1 MSANNVSQDSIPVRP
16 CPVDDDVR
24 GGGAFPE
31 NEPMRDLLSDY
42 DRLAAEGRPVGRA
55 VVTSVWGSAPRPEG
69 SSMLAT
75 ADGTMAGSVSGGC
88 VEGATA
94 TEIGEAIGRGTP
106 KLVTFGVT
114 HERAWEVGLACG
126 GTIKV
131 FVEPR
136 VRPEVLAAARGA
148 RRRGRG
154 DRDRGTRH
162 RRQRPDLRGRP
173 RGRPPRGGSRRAAV
187 RDAALAAL
195 RREASTTARWR
206 RRRRPA
212 TVFLEVFPRQP
223 RLVIFGGVHIAIA
236 LVPLARALGYRTI
249 VADGRPA
256 FLTPERFPDAD
267 QRILAW
273 PEEAFEQ
280 IGLDASCYVC
290 ILSHDP
296 KFDEPALQLALRS
309 PARYIGAIGS
319 RKTQASRRDRLRSEG
334 FGDADI
340 ARVHGPI
347 GLELGG
353 RQPAETALAILA
365 EMTAVRYGGAAAATT
380 LPRGIRACASRRRP
394 GMAGSVRHALLTLG
408 GRPLRAPARAR

>member
-1 MSANNVSQDSIPVRP
+1 
-16 CPVDDDVR
+16 
-24 GGGAFPE
+24 
-31 NEPMRDLLSDY
+31 MRDLLSDY
-42 DRLAAEGRPVGRA
+42 DRLAAQGRPIGRA

-75 ADGTMAGSVSGGC
+75 ADGVMAGSVSGGC

-131 FVEPR
+131 FVEPS
-136 VRPEVLAAARGA
+136 VRPEVVAAARGPGGEVVA
-148 RRRGRG
+148 TIVDGPGTGRSVRVHEDG
-154 DRDRGTRH
+154 KID
-162 RRQRPDLRGRP
+162 
-173 RGRPPRGGSRRAAV
+173 GSLGAGIPESAV
-187 RDAALAAL
+187 LDTALAAL
-195 RREASTTARWR
+195 RREASVTTTVETGAG
-206 RRRRPA
+206 A
-212 TVFLEVFPRQP
+212 ASVFLEVFPRQP
-223 RLVIFGGVHIAIA
+223 RLVIFGGVHIAVA

-256 FLTPERFPDAD
+256 FLTEERFPDAD
-267 QRILAW
+267 QLILGW
-273 PEEAFEQ
+273 PEEAFDS

-319 RKTQASRRDRLRSEG
+319 RKTQASRRAWLEAAG
-334 FGDADI
+334 FSPEDI

-365 EMTAVRYGGAAAATT
+365 EMTAVRYGGAAA
-380 LPRGIRACASRRRP
+380 RP
-394 GMAGSVRHALLTLG
+394 
-408 GRPLRAPARAR
+408 

>member
-1 MSANNVSQDSIPVRP
+1 
-16 CPVDDDVR
+16 
-24 GGGAFPE
+24 
-31 NEPMRDLLSDY
+31 MRDLLSDY
-42 DRLAAEGRPVGRA
+42 ERLATSGRPVGRA

-75 ADGTMAGSVSGGC
+75 ADGAMAGSVSGGC

-94 TEIGEAIGRGTP
+94 TEIGEAIERGTP
-106 KLVTFGVT
+106 KLVTFGVS

-131 FVEPR
+131 FVEPY
-136 VRPEVLAAARGA
+136 VRPEVLEAARGSGGEVVATVIDGPGTGSVA
-148 RRRGRG
+148 RLFEDGR
-154 DRDRGTRH
+154 
-162 RRQRPDLRGRP
+162 LEGRLEGVSEEFV
-173 RGRPPRGGSRRAAV
+173 RETGLAV
-187 RDAALAAL
+187 L
-195 RREASTTARWR
+195 RRESSSAASTETARG
-206 RRRRPA
+206 PA
-212 TVFLEVFPRQP
+212 TIFFEVFPRQP
-223 RLVIFGGVHIAIA
+223 RLVIFGGVHIAVA
-236 LVPLARALGYRTI
+236 LVPLARSLGYRTI

-273 PEEAFEQ
+273 PEEAFGQ

-296 KFDEPALQLALRS
+296 KFDEPALLLALRS

-319 RKTQASRRDRLRSEG
+319 KKTQASRREWLRNEG
-334 FGDADI
+334 FSEADI

-347 GLELGG
+347 GLDLGG

-365 EMTAVRYGGAAAATT
+365 EMTAVRYGGAAA
-380 LPRGIRACASRRRP
+380 RRE
-394 GMAGSVRHALLTLG
+394 
-408 GRPLRAPARAR
+408 RAPA